1 MCFFSVDD
9 VKMIL
14 IITVGS
20 TSGVFVVVVL
30 RFPVCTLLKLQRK
43 RRQKK
48 MEVNIMVVPK
58 HKELNYQQ
66 KEGATSVE
74 KMDHLGSVPTLLYL
88 VST

>member
-1 MCFFSVDD
+1 
-9 VKMIL
+9 MIL

-20 TSGVFVVVVL
+20 TSGVVVVVL
-30 RFPVCTLLKLQRK
+30 CFAVCTLLKLQRK

-74 KMDHLGSVPTLLYL
+74 KMDHLGSVPTLL
-88 VST
+88 

>member
-9 VKMIL
+9 VMIL
-14 IITVGS
+14 IITVCS
-20 TSGVFVVVVL
+20 TSGVVVVVVL

-48 MEVNIMVVPK
+48 MEVNIMVLPK
-58 HKELNYQQ
+58 HEELNYQQ
-66 KEGATSVE
+66 KERATSVE
-74 KMDHLGSVPTLLYL
+74 KMDHLGSVPTVLYL

>member
-1 MCFFSVDD
+1 
-9 VKMIL
+9 MIL

-20 TSGVFVVVVL
+20 TSGVVVVVL
-30 RFPVCTLLKLQRK
+30 CFAVCTLLKLQRK

-74 KMDHLGSVPTLLYL
+74 KMDHFGSVPTLL
-88 VST
+88 

>member
-1 MCFFSVDD
+1 
-9 VKMIL
+9 MIL

-20 TSGVFVVVVL
+20 TSGVVVVVL
-30 RFPVCTLLKLQRK
+30 CFAVCTLLKLQRK

-48 MEVNIMVVPK
+48 VEVNIMVVPK

-74 KMDHLGSVPTLLYL
+74 KMDHLGSVPTLL
-88 VST
+88 